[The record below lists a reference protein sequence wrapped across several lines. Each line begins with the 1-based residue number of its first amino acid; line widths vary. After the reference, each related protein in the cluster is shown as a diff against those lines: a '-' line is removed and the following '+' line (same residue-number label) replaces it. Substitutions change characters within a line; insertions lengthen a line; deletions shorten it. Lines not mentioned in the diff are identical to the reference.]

1 LSGPSLSLGMD
12 GVELITLA
20 QQHVTELATLRVA
33 NAEDI
38 RRTAATRQ
46 PYELSFDDVA
56 RSLQYRIEAAGTEL
70 YPFVIM
76 RDGQVVGDLNLTQV
90 IRGPEE
96 GANVGLLVDRGV
108 RNQGVASTAIGLA
121 CRLAFEELALHRL
134 QAGVQP
140 MNVASKKAFL
150 RNDFEQIGLARGYL
164 FVDGAWRDHLLFQ
177 KLAP

>member
-1 LSGPSLSLGMD
+1 MD
-12 GVELITLA
+12 GVQLTTLA
-20 QQHVTELATLRVA
+20 HQHVAELASMRVA

-56 RSLQYRIEAAGTEL
+56 RSLQYRIETAGSEL

-76 RDGQVVGDLNLTQV
+76 RDGQIVGDLNLTQV

-96 GANVGLLVDRGV
+96 GANIGLLIDSGA
-108 RNQGVASTAIGLA
+108 RNQGIASTAIALV

-140 MNVASKKAFL
+140 MNVASQRAFL

-164 FVDGAWRDHLLFQ
+164 FVDGDWRDHLLFQ